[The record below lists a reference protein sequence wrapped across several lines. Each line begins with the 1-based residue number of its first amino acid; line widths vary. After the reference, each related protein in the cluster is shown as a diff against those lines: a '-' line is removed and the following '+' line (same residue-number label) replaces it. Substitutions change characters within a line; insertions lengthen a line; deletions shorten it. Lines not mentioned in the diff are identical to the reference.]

1 MPPGAVGAIHHRRRR
16 VPRDWEY
23 RRTEARCQV
32 RKAAEPLFTRRSRLR
47 RERIVSLTMS
57 SAEGRL
63 FAVGTKAETS
73 HAVASSRALEALR
86 SRASRACTEK
96 RHQKPWRLTEA
107 RRAAVKACKE

>member
-1 MPPGAVGAIHHRRRR
+1 MSPGAVGAIHHRRRR

-32 RKAAEPLFTRRSRLR
+32 RKAAEPLFT
-47 RERIVSLTMS
+47 MS

-73 HAVASSRALEALR
+73 HAVASSR
-86 SRASRACTEK
+86 SG
-96 RHQKPWRLTEA
+96 
-107 RRAAVKACKE
+107 V

>member
-1 MPPGAVGAIHHRRRR
+1 MSPGAVGAIHHRRRR

-73 HAVASSRALEALR
+73 HAVASSR
-86 SRASRACTEK
+86 SG
-96 RHQKPWRLTEA
+96 
-107 RRAAVKACKE
+107 V